1 MSPPPH
7 GLSPPHHHPPPPPP
21 IMENYH
27 YQQQQ
32 QQAAESYP
40 QSSSQQSAGEYHPP
54 TPAPTATS
62 AHPGTPQS
70 TGGEEEPTN
79 NGTDSPSYSA
89 ATTNN
94 WPYNTTQS
102 ELELNLETNLDT
114 FPLKMEEDSF
124 PYYAEGSV
132 DFSIPQGP
140 QVVDSIHQTSAVGP
154 HSHAPQMST
163 SQFTANWSQVR

>member
-7 GLSPPHHHPPPPPP
+7 GLSPPHHPPPPP

-27 YQQQQ
+27 YQQQ

-70 TGGEEEPTN
+70 TGGEAEEPTK